1 MGGIFYQ
8 IARSTRPV
16 QWLKNLALF
25 AALVFSGS
33 LLIQEKFLET
43 VWAVVVFSLLTS
55 SVYIFN
61 DIVDFENDR
70 LHPFKKFRPIASG
83 KLPIPIAFFV
93 LIILVSISLYFA
105 IGLSFFFFLTCLLY
119 LISQILYSL
128 SLKSYVIFDVLIIAG
143 GFFLRAAAGAF
154 VIGVHLSGWFYLCV
168 ISLSLFLAVGKR
180 RSELSILAE
189 KAGEYR
195 KTLSLYSAPLLDGYL
210 AMFGASAFLSWS
222 LFTFFAPPPPVS
234 QIFPILAHL
243 PLTIAGINKLLMA
256 TIPVVIYG
264 IMRYQKIIYEG
275 ARAESPERVL
285 LSDKPLLT
293 AALLWGVMV
302 VGIIYGVQE

>member
-1 MGGIFYQ
+1 MGGILYQ

-16 QWLKNLALF
+16 QWLKNFALF

-33 LLIQEKFLET
+33 LLIQEKFLVT
-43 VWAVVVFSLLTS
+43 IWAVVVFSLLAS
-55 SVYIFN
+55 AVYIFN
-61 DIVDFENDR
+61 DIIDSESDR

-83 KLPIPIAFFV
+83 KLPIPVAFFV
-93 LIILVSISLYFA
+93 LIVLVSLSLYLA

-119 LISQILYSL
+119 LILQILYSL
-128 SLKSYVIFDVLIIAG
+128 YLKSYVIFDVLIIAG
-143 GFFLRAAAGAF
+143 GFFLRVAAGAF

-243 PLTIAGINKLLMA
+243 PLTLAGINKLLMA

-275 ARAESPERVL
+275 SRAESPERVL

-302 VGIIYGVQE
+302 VAIIYGVQE